1 MTRTFYWS
9 DTHFDHDLPSRQR
22 GFSTTSE
29 HDDHLINAWLSK
41 VGKKDSVWLLGD
53 LASSN
58 PARALEI
65 LSHLPGRKHLV
76 LGNHDPAHPMHR
88 GSHRMQSRYR
98 AVFDSVNLAE
108 LRRIG
113 DRQVLLSHFPYEPDD
128 RHGDRYAQWQPKDQ
142 GLWLL
147 HGHVHQEWAV
157 RGRQINVG
165 VDSWLDGP
173 VEEKVLAA
181 MMDDAERAAA

>member
-22 GFSTTSE
+22 GFATASE
-29 HDDHLINAWLSK
+29 HDDHLINGWLSK

-58 PARALEI
+58 PARSLEI

-113 DRQVLLSHFPYEPDD
+113 DRQVLLSHFPYEPDA

-147 HGHVHQEWAV
+147 HGHVHQEWTV

-173 VEEKVLAA
+173 VEEKELAA
-181 MMDDAERAAA
+181 MMDAAEQAAA